1 MTSHD
6 ASTIHVRVKK
16 YGDRRNLVLYYRD
29 PVTENVVTRSAGT
42 TRRREA
48 ERAAAQWE
56 RELRSGQHVVDQR
69 ITWASFRQRYENEYL
84 SGKAMG
90 TFKSASTAMNHLER
104 ILNPRRLVTLT
115 TSTISQLQGRMR
127 NEGMKSTTI
136 AAYLGHLRVALNWA
150 YRQGLLA
157 RPVLFDMPRLGGGKL
172 MRGRPITTE
181 EFERMLAVAE
191 SVRPHDHQ
199 RWQYFLAG
207 MWLSGLRLAESLMLS
222 WDQHE
227 PFCIDLSG
235 RRPRFRIYAEGHKR
249 RQDQLLPMTPDFCQF
264 LENLPPE
271 QRQGS
276 VFGIRMTIKRAGRV
290 VSAIGRRAGV
300 VVNKQIDKF
309 ASAHDLRRAFASRWA
324 TQVKPVILQQLMR
337 HSNIETTMKYYVDLD
352 TDDICDQL
360 WQHSGNISG
369 NSCPKSP
376 SLSGSQLP
384 PAHEKTP
391 AFTGA
396 CRAEGTGL
404 EPPTPEGAPHFQ

>member
-56 RELRSGQHVVDQR
+56 RELRS
-69 ITWASFRQRYENEYL
+69 
-84 SGKAMG
+84 
-90 TFKSASTAMNHLER
+90 
-104 ILNPRRLVTLT
+104 
-115 TSTISQLQGRMR
+115 
-127 NEGMKSTTI
+127 
-136 AAYLGHLRVALNWA
+136 
-150 YRQGLLA
+150 
-157 RPVLFDMPRLGGGKL
+157 
-172 MRGRPITTE
+172 GRPITTE

-249 RQDQLLPMTPDFCQF
+249 RQDKLLPMTPR
-264 LENLPPE
+264 LLPVPGE
-271 QRQGS
+271 RG
-276 VFGIRMTIKRAGRV
+276 
-290 VSAIGRRAGV
+290 
-300 VVNKQIDKF
+300 
-309 ASAHDLRRAFASRWA
+309 
-324 TQVKPVILQQLMR
+324 P
-337 HSNIETTMKYYVDLD
+337 
-352 TDDICDQL
+352 
-360 WQHSGNISG
+360 
-369 NSCPKSP
+369 
-376 SLSGSQLP
+376 
-384 PAHEKTP
+384 
-391 AFTGA
+391 
-396 CRAEGTGL
+396 
-404 EPPTPEGAPHFQ
+404 